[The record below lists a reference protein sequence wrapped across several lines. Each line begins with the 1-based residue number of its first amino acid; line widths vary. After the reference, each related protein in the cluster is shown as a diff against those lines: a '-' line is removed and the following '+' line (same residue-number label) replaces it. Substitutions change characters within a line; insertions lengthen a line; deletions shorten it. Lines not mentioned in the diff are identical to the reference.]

1 MDNRM
6 NLVEKTL
13 LVSSLLLLFSG
24 VALRLTHII
33 DYAYGQSVLSIGFV
47 LGIMAYSRY
56 AQRLRRRNEELEQLL
71 AQVPR
76 QPE

>member
-1 MDNRM
+1 MD
-6 NLVEKTL
+6 LIEKTL
-13 LVSSLLLLFSG
+13 LVSSLLLIFGS

-47 LGIMAYSRY
+47 LGMIAHRRY
-56 AQRLRRRNEELEQLL
+56 ARRLWRRNEELEQLL
-71 AQVPR
+71 ARALR